1 MSRPDKEF
9 SNFHPELSFEAS
21 LWDMLWLIQKAFNEA
36 EKRKLPL
43 KAETRTG
50 SLETV
55 FAFLVTLSKD
65 PAIASVLGG
74 AVGAVMAYA
83 LKRPEKYQVKSIN
96 HEARRLYV
104 LDYVR
109 RHAHVVHPA
118 IAKEIPKRDS
128 TEFLIVSAQGDRY
141 RCVLGRNYKIK
152 FEKE

>member
-1 MSRPDKEF
+1 
-9 SNFHPELSFEAS
+9 
-21 LWDMLWLIQKAFNEA
+21 MLWLLQKAFNEA
-36 EKRKLPL
+36 QKRKLPL
-43 KAETRTG
+43 KAETHTG

-83 LKRPEKYQVKSIN
+83 LKRPEKYHVKSIN

-104 LDYVR
+104 LDYVK
-109 RHAHVVHPA
+109 RHAHMSHPA
-118 IAKEIPKRDS
+118 IAKETPKRDS
-128 TEFLIVSAQGDRY
+128 TEFIIVSRNGERY
-141 RCVLGRNYKIK
+141 RCILGPDYKIK